1 MPLETHLLPAFSKQD
16 FARQSNICAH
26 NFLKQKKQENPP
38 SCQLSSSSN
47 QLRDLAALYC
57 YSLLCHQP
65 KTRQSQQYEF
75 MEELYFGN
83 PNKDN
88 IMTVSYQFTYFDV
101 IETLINDQYKADQLV
116 NTLEDDGSGAAAI
129 ASDETDVVVRSM
141 WYPKAF
147 MAFLYFGPLAR
158 NKDAE
163 RELEFFM
170 ATSAPKEKKR
180 EYRRA
185 ADREA

>member
-1 MPLETHLLPAFSKQD
+1 
-16 FARQSNICAH
+16 
-26 NFLKQKKQENPP
+26 
-38 SCQLSSSSN
+38 
-47 QLRDLAALYC
+47 
-57 YSLLCHQP
+57 
-65 KTRQSQQYEF
+65 

-101 IETLINDQYKADQLV
+101 IETLIKDQYKADQLV
-116 NTLEDDGSGAAAI
+116 NTLEDDDAGAAAV
-129 ASDETDVVVRSM
+129 ASDDTDVVVRSM

-163 RELEFFM
+163 REPEFFM

-185 ADREA
+185 AGREA